1 MDTTEELLQ
10 DSDVPTHILYRN
22 RHRTWAGLGSG
33 ASCDVCKEPI
43 SPEQIEYEIV
53 IEDAAGAEAVRLHF
67 DCYDRWASNQ
77 M

>member
-1 MDTTEELLQ
+1 MDTTSEASPE
-10 DSDVPTHILYRN
+10 SDATTEAGYRP
-22 RHRTWAGLGSG
+22 RRTWAGLGTG
-33 ASCDVCKEPI
+33 ASCDLCREPI
-43 SPEQIEYEIV
+43 STEQIEYEIV